1 MRAEKRVNYVKE
13 LLDQIG
19 LGGERLE
26 MYFLSSAEGARFAEI
41 ATEMTERIRELGP
54 NPLRLEVG
62 NLKLE
67 GQSNIQHPT
76 SNLQEEAKL

>member
-1 MRAEKRVNYVKE
+1 MNYVKG

-41 ATEMTERIRELGP
+41 ATEMTERIRALGP
-54 NPLRLEVG
+54 NPLRDG
-62 NLKLE
+62 
-67 GQSNIQHPT
+67 S
-76 SNLQEEAKL
+76 SAR

>member
-1 MRAEKRVNYVKE
+1 VNYVKE

-26 MYFLSSAEGARFAEI
+26 MYFLSSAEGARFAKI

-54 NPLRLEVG
+54 NPLKNDG
-62 NLKLE
+62 
-67 GQSNIQHPT
+67 G
-76 SNLQEEAKL
+76 

>member
-1 MRAEKRVNYVKE
+1 MNYVKE

-41 ATEMTERIRELGP
+41 ATEMTERIRTLGP
-54 NPLRLEVG
+54 NPLR
-62 NLKLE
+62 NM
-67 GQSNIQHPT
+67 
-76 SNLQEEAKL
+76 EAKL